1 MSEARKISDAEQR
14 KAQSQALDKSVRL
27 VPYIRAAPGP
37 PRSPDAEP
45 SLACLYVQL
54 HTLLGNDVYK
64 TYRAEAAARHKEA
77 AAKHQQQQG
86 AAPGTPSAPQASAP
100 SQVSAHPV
108 ALSMHTRNITLGM
121 CAPRD
126 RRGRRPPRPRLLPR
140 STRSTKRRA
149 RARARRR
156 RLLETERPRILP
168 KLRSRRR
175 RRSRRA
181 RRPPLSSMEARAGR
195 SSCSRESA
203 LSTELVCR
211 SLLSVSCEA
220 GTAVSCSFHMLK
232 VPTE

>member
-27 VPYIRAAPGP
+27 VPHIRAAPGP
-37 PRSPDAEP
+37 PRSPEAEP
-45 SLACLYVQL
+45 SLACLRVQL

-64 TYRAEAAARHKEA
+64 TYRAEAAARHKEN

-86 AAPGTPSAPQASAP
+86 TAPGTPSAPQASAP
-100 SQVSAHPV
+100 SQVSAHP
-108 ALSMHTRNITLGM
+108 AASSMHTHHITLGM

-140 STRSTKRRA
+140 STKSTKRRA

-168 KLRSRRR
+168 KPRSRRR

-181 RRPPLSSMEARAGR
+181 RRPPLSSVEARGAQLL
-195 SSCSRESA
+195 RERTVHRA
-203 LSTELVCR
+203 RLSFTLIR
-211 SLLSVSCEA
+211 
-220 GTAVSCSFHMLK
+220 MLRER
-232 VPTE
+232 VRQFNAHCTC

>member
-14 KAQSQALDKSVRL
+14 KAQSQALDKSVCL
-27 VPYIRAAPGP
+27 VPHIRAAPGP
-37 PRSPDAEP
+37 PRSPEAEP
-45 SLACLYVQL
+45 SLACLRVQL

-64 TYRAEAAARHKEA
+64 TYRAEAAARHKEN

-86 AAPGTPSAPQASAP
+86 ATPSAPQASAP
-100 SQVSAHPV
+100 SQVRTHP
-108 ALSMHTRNITLGM
+108 AAFSMHTRHMTLGM

-140 STRSTKRRA
+140 STKSTKRRA

-181 RRPPLSSMEARAGR
+181 RRPPPSSVEARAGAAPI
-195 SSCSRESA
+195 ESA
-203 LSTELVCR
+203 PSTELVCR
-211 SLLSVSCEA
+211 SLLSVCCES
-220 GTAVSCSFHMLK
+220 GYGILMLILHA
-232 VPTE
+232 ESS

>member
-45 SLACLYVQL
+45 SLACLCVQL

-86 AAPGTPSAPQASAP
+86 TATPSAPQASAP
-100 SQVSAHPV
+100 SQVSAHP
-108 ALSMHTRNITLGM
+108 AASSMHTHHITLGM
-121 CAPRD
+121 RAPRD
-126 RRGRRPPRPRLLPR
+126 RRRRRPPRPRLLPR
-140 STRSTKRRA
+140 STKSTKRRA

-175 RRSRRA
+175 RRSR
-181 RRPPLSSMEARAGR
+181 
-195 SSCSRESA
+195 
-203 LSTELVCR
+203 
-211 SLLSVSCEA
+211 
-220 GTAVSCSFHMLK
+220 
-232 VPTE
+232 